1 MTKILIT
8 GANGQLGSELKD
20 IAVKNPQ
27 FEYLFTDVQE
37 LDIANQEQVLAYMAL
52 HKPQFIVN
60 CAAYT
65 AVDRAEGDE
74 AVAHIINAKAP
85 AFLAEGARTINAKFI
100 HISTDYVFDGKNF
113 APYTED
119 VKTNPTSVYGRTK
132 LEGELFSLK
141 AYTETIIIR
150 TSWLYSVYGNNFV
163 KTMMKLGRERDSLGV
178 IFDQVGTPTNAKDL
192 AGAIFSIITQSSKEP
207 SAFVPGIYHY
217 SNEGVCS
224 WYDFAIQ
231 IHEYAGITCAVKPL
245 LSKEYPTAAP
255 RPHYSVLDKSKIKKT
270 FQITIPY
277 WKNSLLECINS
288 LTLQN

>member
-8 GANGQLGSELKD
+8 GANGQLGSELKE

-37 LDIANQEQVLAYMAL
+37 LDIANQESVLAFMAL

-65 AVDRAEGDE
+65 AVDKAESDE

-85 AFLAEGARTINAKFI
+85 AFLAEGARSINAKFI
-100 HISTDYVFDGKNF
+100 HISTDYVFDGKSF

-119 VKTNPTSVYGRTK
+119 VKTNPTSVYGKTK

-150 TSWLYSVYGNNFV
+150 TSWLYSRFGNNFV
-163 KTMMKLGRERDSLGV
+163 KTMIKLGKERESLGV

-192 AGAIFSIITQSSKEP
+192 AGAIVRIIDQTEKSP

-231 IHEYAGITCAVKPL
+231 IHEYAGVTCTVNPL
-245 LSKEYPTAAP
+245 LSKEYPTPAP

>member
-20 IAVKNPQ
+20 VAAKNTQ

-37 LDIANQEQVLAYMAL
+37 LDIANQEQVLAFMAL
-52 HKPQFIVN
+52 HKPQFVVN

-65 AVDRAEGDE
+65 AVDKAESDE

-85 AFLAEGARTINAKFI
+85 AFLAEGARTVNAKFI
-100 HISTDYVFDGKNF
+100 HISTDYVFDGKSF

-119 VKTNPTSVYGRTK
+119 VKTNPTSVYGKTK

-141 AYTETIIIR
+141 AYTETLIIR
-150 TSWLYSVYGNNFV
+150 TSWLYSRYGNNFV
-163 KTMMKLGRERDSLGV
+163 KTMMKLGKERESLGV

-192 AGAIFSIITQSSKEP
+192 AEAIFCIIDQTAKAPSS
-207 SAFVPGIYHY
+207 FVSGIYHY

-231 IHEYAGITCAVKPL
+231 IHEYAGVKCAVSPL

-270 FQITIPY
+270 FQISIPY